1 MMTNTNARAARATM
15 LVASL
20 ALTTTLHAQG
30 LSYDMSTTG
39 SGPDRSGAVM
49 TRKFLSAHGQFA
61 AGMSRIDVTESLSPG
76 GMMAAGTYM
85 ITSRSK
91 GTVTSVDPAKHQ
103 YTVIDIAELG
113 KTATDLQAAMG
124 GVAKTEFADVKV
136 SLEDLGA
143 GEPLEGYATY
153 KYRLTQSFTMNMT
166 IMGRT
171 ISTPSQST
179 TDLWV
184 APQLDGL
191 MDPSSHPPTGTVS
204 GPMAELTSQ
213 LTTAYGKM
221 RKGLM
226 LKRVSTSEGGT
237 GAHKHTTIVTTTIT
251 NVRKAA
257 INPGV
262 FEVPAGYT
270 KVALLDAA
278 AEAGAAAHARPTP
291 RE

>member
-1 MMTNTNARAARATM
+1 MPMTMIARTARATL

-20 ALTTTLHAQG
+20 TLTSTLHAQG
-30 LSYDMSTTG
+30 LSYDMSTIG
-39 SGPDRSGAVM
+39 SGPDRTGAVTTKNFM
-49 TRKFLSAHGQFA
+49 TAHGQFA
-61 AGMSRIDVTESLSPG
+61 GGMSRIDVTESLSPG
-76 GMMAAGTYM
+76 GMMGAGTYM

-113 KTATDLQAAMG
+113 KSATDLQAAMG
-124 GVAKTEFADVKV
+124 GIAKTEIADVKV
-136 SLEDLGA
+136 ALEDLGA
-143 GEPLEGYATY
+143 GEPLDGYATY

-166 IMGRT
+166 VMGHT
-171 ISTPSQST
+171 ISSPSQST

-191 MDPSSHPPTGTVS
+191 MDPSSHPPTGTTT

-226 LKRVSTSEGGT
+226 LKRVTTNEGGA
-237 GAHKHTTIVTTTIT
+237 GAHKHTTIITTTIT
-251 NVRKAA
+251 NVKKTA

-270 KVALLDAA
+270 KVALMDAA
-278 AEAGAAAHARPTP
+278 AEAGAAARGKPTP

>member
-1 MMTNTNARAARATM
+1 MLTNSIAHTARAT
-15 LVASL
+15 LLAASL
-20 ALTTTLHAQG
+20 ALTSTLHAQG
-30 LSYDMSTTG
+30 LSYDMSTIG
-39 SGPDRSGAVM
+39 SGPDRTGAVTTHNFM
-49 TRKFLSAHGQFA
+49 TAHGQFT
-61 AGMSRIDVTESLSPG
+61 AGMSRIDVTESLAPG
-76 GMMAAGTYM
+76 GMMGAGTYM

-113 KTATDLQAAMG
+113 KTATDLQTAMG
-124 GVAKTEFADVKV
+124 GMAKTEIADVKV
-136 SLEDLGA
+136 ALEDLGP
-143 GEPLEGYATY
+143 GEPLDGYATY

-166 IMGRT
+166 VMGRT

-191 MDPSSHPPTGTVS
+191 MDPSSHPPTGSAT

-226 LKRVSTSEGGT
+226 LKRVSTTEGGT
-237 GAHKHTTIVTTTIT
+237 GAHKHTTVITTVIT
-251 NVRKAA
+251 NVKKTA

-270 KVALLDAA
+270 KVALLDAVG
-278 AEAGAAAHARPTP
+278 AEGAGAKPRRP
-291 RE
+291 E